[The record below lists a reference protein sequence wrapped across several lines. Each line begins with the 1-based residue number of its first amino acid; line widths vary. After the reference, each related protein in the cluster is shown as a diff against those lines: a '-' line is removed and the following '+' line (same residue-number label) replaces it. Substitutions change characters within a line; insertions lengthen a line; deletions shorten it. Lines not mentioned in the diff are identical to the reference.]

1 MRKIIYKSEDKEKK
15 ENYFKSEDHKI
26 QIFRSDEHE
35 RKTKEYNAQAD
46 ECDVF
51 IR

>member
-1 MRKIIYKSEDKEKK
+1 MKK
-15 ENYFKSEDHKI
+15 KKFRSDDHESK
-26 QIFRSDEHE
+26 IFRSDEHE